1 MVSRIYSKT
10 ALIVSSA
17 DKSADLIQKLLKDT
31 DIKDTDVCTCGAD
44 ARRLLLT
51 KQFDIVIINAPLRD
65 EFGEELAI
73 HAISSSC
80 GAMVIVKSDML
91 ESVSMRVEDYGVL
104 TLAKPFSQFGF
115 YQAVKMVL
123 SMQSRLYAYEEENK
137 KLKSKIEE
145 LRIVSRAKC
154 LLVEYLC
161 MSEQQAHRYIEKQAM
176 DMRMSKVS
184 VAKGILKTY
193 NS

>member
-10 ALIVSSA
+10 AMIVSSA
-17 DKSADLIQKLLKDT
+17 DKSTDLIKKLLKDT
-31 DIKDTDVCTCGAD
+31 DVKDTDICTCGAD

-51 KQFDIVIINAPLRD
+51 KQFDVVIINAPLRD
-65 EFGEELAI
+65 EFGDELAI
-73 HAISSSC
+73 HAVGRC
-80 GAMVIVKSDML
+80 GAMIIVKSDML
-91 ESVSMRVEDYGVL
+91 ESVSSRVEDYGVL
-104 TLAKPFSQFGF
+104 TLSKPFSQFGF

-123 SMQSRLYAYEEENK
+123 SMQSRLYAYEAENK
-137 KLKSKIEE
+137 QLQSKIEE

-176 DMRMSKVS
+176 DMRMPKVS

-193 NS
+193 SS